1 MTNSMYVAG
10 AIILAL
16 GMATWWFYLEAL
28 AARREKAIRAH
39 VFFSAMFDKLR
50 EKHPHLTPKDCQLV
64 ARALREFF
72 LAHLKSK
79 RGFVGMPSRVV
90 DDLWHEFILHT
101 REYQRF
107 CDSAFGKYFHHVPA
121 GAMGKNKYS
130 DEALRLTWRYACR
143 EENINPRKPTR
154 LPLLFAIDEKLKIT
168 GGFTYTL
175 DKQRK
180 AANDTSNSCSGGGG
194 GCGGGSSTSSS
205 SFACSGGGLIGDDA
219 SASAAGDS
227 GGDSGCGG
235 GGCGGGGD

>member
-1 MTNSMYVAG
+1 MTNLMYVAG
-10 AIILAL
+10 AIILGL
-16 GMATWWFYLEAL
+16 GTATWWFYQEAL
-28 AARREKAIRAH
+28 AARREKAIRSH
-39 VFFSAMFDKLR
+39 VFFSSMFDKLK

-90 DDLWHEFILHT
+90 DDLWHEFILDT

-107 CDSAFGKYFHHVPA
+107 CDKAFGKYFHHVPA
-121 GAMGKNKYS
+121 GAMGKNKYG

-154 LPLLFAIDEKLKIT
+154 LPLLFAIDEKLKIA

-175 DKQRK
+175 DQQRR
-180 AANDTSNSCSGGGG
+180 AASDRSGCSGGGG
-194 GCGGGSSTSSS
+194 GCGGGSSTSNS

-219 SASAAGDS
+219 SAASSVGDS
-227 GGDSGCGG
+227 GGSSCG
-235 GGCGGGGD
+235 GGCGGGD

>member
-1 MTNSMYVAG
+1 MYVAG
-10 AIILAL
+10 AVILAL
-16 GMATWWFYLEAL
+16 GTATLWFYREAL
-28 AARREKAIRAH
+28 AARREKVIRSY

-107 CDSAFGKYFHHVPA
+107 CDNAFGKYFHHVPA

-154 LPLLFAIDEKLKIT
+154 MPLLFAIDEKLKIA
-168 GGFTYTL
+168 GGFIYTL
-175 DKQRK
+175 DQPRK
-180 AANDTSNSCSGGGG
+180 AGKDTSSNCSGGGG
-194 GCGGGSSTSSS
+194 GCGGGSSSSS

>member
-10 AIILAL
+10 AVILAL
-16 GMATWWFYLEAL
+16 GIATLWFYREAL
-28 AARREKAIRAH
+28 TARREQAIRAH

-50 EKHPHLTPKDCQLV
+50 EKHSHLTPKGCQLV

-107 CDSAFGKYFHHVPA
+107 CDKAFGKYFHHVPA
-121 GAMGKNKYS
+121 SAMGKNKYG

-154 LPLLFAIDEKLKIT
+154 LPLLFAIDEKLKIA

-175 DKQRK
+175 DQQRK
-180 AANDTSNSCSGGGG
+180 GASGRSGCSGGGG
-194 GCGGGSSTSSS
+194 GCGGGSSTS

-235 GGCGGGGD
+235 GGCGGGD